1 MLEHY
6 INISYTQTSDVQNC
20 NNALEQ
26 AFLNIEET
34 LMRVQSWLKPEELR
48 FSVKSDFLN
57 SQQSQSLIKQI
68 TTPFA
73 ILSLGCS
80 PEGIFSIV
88 YSLDHRI
95 KDLIGDYFTNTLLRR
110 IYEFT
115 NGDLEGKI
123 HIGSLNTDCFS
134 TISQMI
140 DLAENNPYH
149 ILSTIDYIDESGQ

>member
-1 MLEHY
+1 
-6 INISYTQTSDVQNC
+6 
-20 NNALEQ
+20 
-26 AFLNIEET
+26 
-34 LMRVQSWLKPEELR
+34 MRVQSWLKHEELR

-57 SQQSQSLIKQI
+57 SKQSQSLIKQI
-68 TTPFA
+68 ATPFA
-73 ILSLGCS
+73 IVSLGCS

-115 NGDLEGKI
+115 SGDLEGKI
-123 HIGSLNTDCFS
+123 HIGSLNSDCFS

-140 DLAENNPYH
+140 DLAENNSY
-149 ILSTIDYIDESGQ
+149 LNVTTTDFIDGLE

>member
-1 MLEHY
+1 MSTHY
-6 INISYTQTSDVQNC
+6 IDASCTQTNEIQNR
-20 NNALEQ
+20 NNAIKQ
-26 AFLNIEET
+26 AFKNIEET
-34 LMRVQSWLKPEELR
+34 LLRVQSWLKQEELR

-57 SQQSQSLIKQI
+57 SKQSQSLIKQI

-73 ILSLGCS
+73 IVSLGCS

-115 NGDLEGKI
+115 SGDLEGKI
-123 HIGSLNTDCFS
+123 HIGSLNSDCFS

-140 DLAENNPYH
+140 DLAENNSH
-149 ILSTIDYIDESGQ
+149 HNVTKTAFIDGLE

>member
-1 MLEHY
+1 MSTHY
-6 INISYTQTSDVQNC
+6 IDASCTQTNEIQNR
-20 NNALEQ
+20 NNALKQ
-26 AFLNIEET
+26 AFINIEET
-34 LMRVQSWLKPEELR
+34 LLRVQSWLKHEELR

-57 SQQSQSLIKQI
+57 SKQSQSLIKQI

-73 ILSLGCS
+73 IVSLGCS

-115 NGDLEGKI
+115 SGDLEGKI
-123 HIGSLNTDCFS
+123 HIGSLNSDCFS

-140 DLAENNPYH
+140 DLAENNSYH
-149 ILSTIDYIDESGQ
+149 NVTTTDFIDGLE